1 MTFLRRLPPLLPLVT
16 SVWAL
21 AACGAAE
28 KAPSTTVAAVAA
40 VAPTSAYPAARLA
53 RPVTGDSAM
62 VVSASPYATLAGLA
76 VLRAG
81 GNAVDAAITVALTL
95 AVTYPA
101 AGNLGG
107 GGFMVAR
114 INGRNVALDFRET
127 APAAASQDMYLNAKG
142 ELTDR
147 STTGALAAGVP
158 GSVAGL
164 YEAHR
169 KFGRT
174 PWADLVRPAI
184 ALAEDGFAIDSAF
197 QDDDEDG
204 AHRLERDSASAAL
217 FLRNGRFPAVG
228 TRWRAPELA
237 AVLRRIATRGR
248 AGFYQGETAQL
259 IATAMQRGGGIIS
272 LADLAGYTPQ
282 WREPI
287 TFDYRGHHIVSM
299 PPVSSGGLTLALILG
314 IIEGR
319 DVAALGWRTPE
330 SIHLLAEAERRAYVR
345 RNTLLGDPAFM
356 TIPVQAFL
364 SRDTAAALLAQIG
377 ATSSGSA
384 TMRAVSESRHTT
396 HFSVVDA
403 DGNAVAI
410 TTTLN
415 ESFGAA
421 FTVPGGGFL
430 LNNEMDDF
438 TTRIGAVNAMGLV
451 QGSANAIAPGRRMLS
466 SMTPTIM
473 LDSANRV
480 ELVTGAAGGAYII
493 TTVAHQI
500 VSLVDHGRMLAEA
513 MTAPQFHHQDV
524 PDSLVV
530 EQSAW
535 AESAAVFMRPS
546 GHAVKLSPWGFLTNV
561 QSIHRENGRW
571 IGVTEPRGQGLA
583 KGY

>member
-1 MTFLRRLPPLLPLVT
+1 MTLLRRLPPLLPLVT
-16 SVWAL
+16 SVWVL
-21 AACGAAE
+21 PACGATE
-28 KAPSTTVAAVAA
+28 QAPATTVAAIAA
-40 VAPTSAYPAARLA
+40 TSAYPATRLA

-62 VVSASPYATLAGLA
+62 VVSASPYATAAGLA

-184 ALAEDGFAIDSAF
+184 TLAEDGFAIDSAF

-217 FLRNGRFPAVG
+217 FLRGGRFPAVG

-259 IATAMQRGGGIIS
+259 IVTAMQRGGGIIS
-272 LADLAGYTPQ
+272 LADLAGYAPQ

-356 TIPVQAFL
+356 TIPAQSFM
-364 SRDTAAALLAQIG
+364 SHDTAAALLAQIG

-384 TMRAVSESRHTT
+384 TARALSESRHTT

-403 DGNAVAI
+403 DGNAVAV

-500 VSLVDHGRMLAEA
+500 VSLVDHGRTLAEA
-513 MTAPQFHHQDV
+513 MAAPQFHHQDV

-535 AESAAVFMRPS
+535 ADSAAAFMRPL